1 MSTLLTLFGG
11 LVAVLVVYAIGGIFR
26 SLSPML
32 RAVLAGVIPLI
43 GYFVLIVG
51 RWPGLDVVA
60 IHISVFLATALVL
73 FAMYWWPLRLPVE
86 KDHRFTL
93 YAMLNTASI
102 WATILAVCGIA
113 RPGRFAAAVRETGS
127 SPVASLEFPD
137 HHAYPARSL
146 DRISAAVE
154 EHGIEAVVTTAKD
167 AVKLAGR
174 LPAALAKRTYVLEAG
189 ISLPPELVS
198 RLRNM
203 IRALPSRG
211 ERP

>member
-1 MSTLLTLFGG
+1 M
-11 LVAVLVVYAIGGIFR
+11 R
-26 SLSPML
+26 SLDSDREFP
-32 RAVLAGVIPLI
+32 ADA
-43 GYFVLIVG
+43 
-51 RWPGLDVVA
+51 
-60 IHISVFLATALVL
+60 
-73 FAMYWWPLRLPVE
+73 LRL
-86 KDHRFTL
+86 KR
-93 YAMLNTASI
+93 
-102 WATILAVCGIA
+102 ILAVCGIA